1 MGNFTDL
8 HVWKKAHA
16 LTLEIYRITQRFP
29 REGMFGLTT
38 QMRRASSSIGA
49 NLAEGCGCKS
59 DPELRR
65 FVHLAKG
72 SASEPEYHLVL
83 SRDLKYLHENDFV
96 TLNKALDEI
105 SRMLTSFSVDID
117 GGAGG
122 YKSKKSVARDS
133 RPATR
138 D

>member
-1 MGNFTDL
+1 MGNFNDL

-29 REGMFGLTT
+29 KEEMFGLTT

-49 NLAEGCGCKS
+49 NLTEGCGRKS

-72 SASEPEYHLVL
+72 SASELEYHLVL
-83 SRDLKYLHENDFV
+83 SRDLKYLNEKDFV
-96 TLNKALDEI
+96 IRLLMRYREC
-105 SRMLTSFSVDID
+105 
-117 GGAGG
+117 
-122 YKSKKSVARDS
+122 
-133 RPATR
+133 
-138 D
+138 